1 MQSPVYN
8 FEHAS
13 PVVASRPAASMVCDP
28 EQSHKINVL
37 GMFFLAGFC
46 RIFGDF
52 WLDFPLQ
59 LGMIPAGRKPVFCRL
74 PVLGIAESK
83 PMIRVKM
90 PMSAF

>member
-1 MQSPVYN
+1 MCT

-13 PVVASRPAASMVCDP
+13 LVVASRPAASMVCDP

-52 WLDFPLQ
+52 WLDFPIQ
-59 LGMIPAGRKPVFCRL
+59 LGMIPAGRKPVFCCP
-74 PVLGIAESK
+74 PVLGIAESE
-83 PMIRVKM
+83 PLILVKTA
-90 PMSAF
+90 MSVF